1 MALIIISRC
10 DFTIS
15 GLDLCVAGCEIV
27 VSFPKICLIVEV
39 FRFAIT
45 IDFGMG
51 GKRITQKAVASSD
64 GSAIVAVALMA
75 AGKQVF
81 LGAIITP
88 PTVMQSMTSEDTT
101 NKKRPTAVKKVRL
114 APVQKQLPRKFP
126 STRADNMD
134 TTINTRQVMGMVG
147 VGIGMVGRV
156 RRDGWDVH
164 WDDWDGHGN
173 GWDGHGDVGR
183 VRRDGWDGHW
193 DDWDGHWD
201 DWDGSP
207 CRNGPTQRQL
217 CRSCVFIAQGCG
229 RSSLPWVAAQLL

>member
-27 VSFPKICLIVEV
+27 VSFPKICLIVDV
-39 FRFAIT
+39 FRFATT

-51 GKRITQKAVASSD
+51 GKRMTQKAVASSN
-64 GSAIVAVALMA
+64 GSAIVAVAPMA

-126 STRADNMD
+126 STRADNME
-134 TTINTRQVMGMVG
+134 TTINNRQVMGMVG
-147 VGIGMVGRV
+147 MGMGMVGMDIGMIGMGV
-156 RRDGWDVH
+156 L
-164 WDDWDGHGN
+164 
-173 GWDGHGDVGR
+173 VGI
-183 VRRDGWDGHW
+183 
-193 DDWDGHWD
+193 
-201 DWDGSP
+201 
-207 CRNGPTQRQL
+207 GPTQRQL
-217 CRSCVFIAQGCG
+217 CRSCVFIVQGCG
-229 RSSLPWVAAQLL
+229 RSSLPWVATH

>member
-15 GLDLCVAGCEIV
+15 GLDLCFAWCEIV

-39 FRFAIT
+39 FRFGIAA
-45 IDFGMG
+45 DFGMG
-51 GKRITQKAVASSD
+51 GKRMTQKAVASSD
-64 GSAIVAVALMA
+64 GYAILAVAPMA

-126 STRADNMD
+126 STRAENME
-134 TTINTRQVMGMVG
+134 TTTNTRQVMGMGWVVIEMFEMAIGMIG
-147 VGIGMVGRV
+147 VGIGMVGM
-156 RRDGWDVH
+156 GM
-164 WDDWDGHGN
+164 GI
-173 GWDGHGDVGR
+173 VGMG
-183 VRRDGWDGHW
+183 VLVGMVQ
-193 DDWDGHWD
+193 
-201 DWDGSP
+201 P
-207 CRNGPTQRQL
+207 CSNSVG
-217 CRSCVFIAQGCG
+217 
-229 RSSLPWVAAQLL
+229 VAFS

>member
-1 MALIIISRC
+1 MALIIISGY

-51 GKRITQKAVASSD
+51 GKRLTQKAVASSD
-64 GSAIVAVALMA
+64 GFAIVAVAPMA

-114 APVQKQLPRKFP
+114 APVQKQLPRKIT
-126 STRADNMD
+126 STHAENME
-134 TTINTRQVMGMVG
+134 TTTNTRQVMGMGWVVIEMFEMAIGMIG
-147 VGIGMVGRV
+147 VGIGMVGM
-156 RRDGWDVH
+156 GM
-164 WDDWDGHGN
+164 GI
-173 GWDGHGDVGR
+173 VGMGVLVGIVPAPAGLFLR
-183 VRRDGWDGHW
+183 
-193 DDWDGHWD
+193 
-201 DWDGSP
+201 P
-207 CRNGPTQRQL
+207 
-217 CRSCVFIAQGCG
+217 
-229 RSSLPWVAAQLL
+229 

>member
-1 MALIIISRC
+1 MALIIISRY

-15 GLDLCVAGCEIV
+15 GLDLCVAGCEIL
-27 VSFPKICLIVEV
+27 VSSSKICLIVEV
-39 FRFAIT
+39 LSFAIT

-51 GKRITQKAVASSD
+51 VKRMTQKAVASSD
-64 GSAIVAVALMA
+64 GSAIVAVAPMA

-126 STRADNMD
+126 STRTDNME
-134 TTINTRQVMGMVG
+134 TTINTRQVMEMVG
-147 VGIGMVGRV
+147 MGMGMVGRV

-164 WDDWDGHGN
+164 
-173 GWDGHGDVGR
+173 
-183 VRRDGWDGHW
+183 
-193 DDWDGHWD
+193 
-201 DWDGSP
+201 
-207 CRNGPTQRQL
+207 
-217 CRSCVFIAQGCG
+217 
-229 RSSLPWVAAQLL
+229 

>member
-45 IDFGMG
+45 IDFGIG
-51 GKRITQKAVASSD
+51 GKRMTQKAVASSD
-64 GSAIVAVALMA
+64 GYAILAVAPMA

-114 APVQKQLPRKFP
+114 APVQKQLPRKIT
-126 STRADNMD
+126 STHAENME
-134 TTINTRQVMGMVG
+134 TTTNTRQVMGMGWVVIEMFEMAIGMIG
-147 VGIGMVGRV
+147 VGIGMVGM
-156 RRDGWDVH
+156 GM
-164 WDDWDGHGN
+164 GI
-173 GWDGHGDVGR
+173 VGMG
-183 VRRDGWDGHW
+183 VFVGMVQ
-193 DDWDGHWD
+193 
-201 DWDGSP
+201 P
-207 CRNGPTQRQL
+207 CSNSVG
-217 CRSCVFIAQGCG
+217 
-229 RSSLPWVAAQLL
+229 VAFS

>member
-45 IDFGMG
+45 IDFGIG
-51 GKRITQKAVASSD
+51 GKRMTQKAVASSD
-64 GSAIVAVALMA
+64 GSAIVAVAPMA

-114 APVQKQLPRKFP
+114 APVQKQLPRKIT
-126 STRADNMD
+126 STHAENME
-134 TTINTRQVMGMVG
+134 TTTNTRQVMGMGWVVIEMFEMAIGMNG
-147 VGIGMVGRV
+147 VGIGMVGMGMGIV
-156 RRDGWDVH
+156 GMGMGMIGMGVLV
-164 WDDWDGHGN
+164 GMAQPSGN
-173 GWDGHGDVGR
+173 SVG
-183 VRRDGWDGHW
+183 
-193 DDWDGHWD
+193 
-201 DWDGSP
+201 
-207 CRNGPTQRQL
+207 
-217 CRSCVFIAQGCG
+217 
-229 RSSLPWVAAQLL
+229 VAFS

>member
-1 MALIIISRC
+1 MALIIISRY

-39 FRFAIT
+39 FRFEIT

-51 GKRITQKAVASSD
+51 GKRMTQKAVASSD
-64 GSAIVAVALMA
+64 GFAIVAVAPMA

-126 STRADNMD
+126 PPVL
-134 TTINTRQVMGMVG
+134 IIWIPQ
-147 VGIGMVGRV
+147 
-156 RRDGWDVH
+156 
-164 WDDWDGHGN
+164 
-173 GWDGHGDVGR
+173 
-183 VRRDGWDGHW
+183 
-193 DDWDGHWD
+193 
-201 DWDGSP
+201 
-207 CRNGPTQRQL
+207 
-217 CRSCVFIAQGCG
+217 
-229 RSSLPWVAAQLL
+229 

>member
-39 FRFAIT
+39 FRFGIAA
-45 IDFGMG
+45 DFGMG
-51 GKRITQKAVASSD
+51 GKRMTQKAVASSD
-64 GSAIVAVALMA
+64 GYAILAVAPMA

-114 APVQKQLPRKFP
+114 APVQKQLPRKIT
-126 STRADNMD
+126 STPAENME
-134 TTINTRQVMGMVG
+134 TTTNTRQVMGMGWVVIEMFEMAIGMIG
-147 VGIGMVGRV
+147 VGIGMVGMSM
-156 RRDGWDVH
+156 GI
-164 WDDWDGHGN
+164 
-173 GWDGHGDVGR
+173 VGMG
-183 VRRDGWDGHW
+183 VLVGMVQ
-193 DDWDGHWD
+193 
-201 DWDGSP
+201 P
-207 CRNGPTQRQL
+207 CSNSVG
-217 CRSCVFIAQGCG
+217 
-229 RSSLPWVAAQLL
+229 VAFS

>member
-27 VSFPKICLIVEV
+27 VSFPKICLIVGII
-39 FRFAIT
+39 RFGMAA
-45 IDFGMG
+45 DFGLG
-51 GKRITQKAVASSD
+51 AKRMTQKAVASSD
-64 GSAIVAVALMA
+64 GSAIVAVAPMA

-126 STRADNMD
+126 STRAENME

-173 GWDGHGDVGR
+173 GWG
-183 VRRDGWDGHW
+183 GHW
-193 DDWDGHWD
+193 DDWDE
-201 DWDGSP
+201 SP

-217 CRSCVFIAQGCG
+217 CRSCVFIAQGCE